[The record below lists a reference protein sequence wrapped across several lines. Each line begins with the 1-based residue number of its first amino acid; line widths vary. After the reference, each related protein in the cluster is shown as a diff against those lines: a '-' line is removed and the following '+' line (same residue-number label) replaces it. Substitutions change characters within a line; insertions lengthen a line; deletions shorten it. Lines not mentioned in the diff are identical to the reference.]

1 MSDELFTCHSRCAT
15 CAYRPGTEAS
25 KCERTLVKA
34 KLCLI
39 SGELFLC
46 HEDPARIAICRG
58 WHDAF
63 AARLRA
69 GKLEEDPKL
78 REMAEKLSD
87 AICEAEQAVLESQH
101 GLAKQLYDA
110 AVAKME
116 AHG

>member
-1 MSDELFTCHSRCAT
+1 VANKQESTIL
-15 CAYRPGTEAS
+15 
-25 KCERTLVKA
+25 KA

-39 SGELFLC
+39 SGEPFLC

-69 GKLEEDPKL
+69 GKLEEDQKL
-78 REMAEKLSD
+78 REMAERLSD

-101 GLAKQLYDA
+101 GLAKELYDA

-116 AHG
+116 AHA